1 MATRRFLKQW
11 AEVFLSRERRWALAF
26 VAACALLPLDAG
38 AQVSKTLVTPN
49 ATAPTQK
56 VYGLLVDLENA
67 ARAGNGGARTI
78 IGQHCEAQKEIH
90 QEGSY
95 AGKYYNEAARLSGGR
110 KPAFTE
116 MDLGPGW
123 YQSSFNAD
131 TTEWRATFNGVGF
144 LRDRW
149 TYGDGL
155 VGVSF
160 HHPYPG
166 SPSKNFDNTI
176 VERAT
181 NASGQRVTLDD
192 AWFRRVVDW
201 QNNTT
206 EYQTLLKDLSWA
218 ADRMQ
223 PLKDA
228 NVPVLFRP
236 YHEMNKLSGR
246 FWWANRDPALYK
258 QLWSILYNY
267 MTNTRG
273 FKNLIWVW
281 SPYNWDGQYGKDPWS
296 YYPTEGADIVAV
308 DIYSGNPYFPA
319 KYYDGL
325 KGYNKPRMVAENDK
339 LPVRWDKNISEID
352 ARPWVLYVIWGDLLV
367 KDVSGSGAPN
377 YWNTENNNAAIRDT
391 YAYPKVLTGGAQA
404 PNGTA
409 NYNWMSVH

>member
-1 MATRRFLKQW
+1 MKQW
-11 AEVFLSRERRWALAF
+11 AEVCLPRERRLGLAF
-26 VAACALLPLDAG
+26 VAACSLWPLSAG
-38 AQVSKTLVTPN
+38 AQVSKTLVTANP
-49 ATAPTQK
+49 TAPTQK
-56 VYGLLVDLENA
+56 VYNLLVDLENA
-67 ARAGNGGARTI
+67 GRAGNGGGKTI

-90 QEGSY
+90 QENSY
-95 AGKYYNEAARLSGGR
+95 AGKYYNEATTLSGGR
-110 KPAFTE
+110 KPAFVE

-131 TTEWRATFNGVGF
+131 TTAWRATFNGVGF

-181 NASGQRVTLDD
+181 NASGQRVNLDD
-192 AWFRRVVDW
+192 AWFRRLVDW
-201 QNNTT
+201 QNNTA
-206 EYQTLLKDLSWA
+206 EYQTLLKDLAWA

-258 QLWSILYNY
+258 QLWSIIYNY

-308 DIYSGNPYFPA
+308 DIYSGNPYFPS

-325 KGYNKPRMVAENDK
+325 KGYNKPRMLAENDK

-377 YWNTENNNAAIRDT
+377 YWNTENKNAAIRDT
-391 YAYPKVLTGGAQA
+391 YAHSKVLTGGQQA